1 MKAPSAASETAL
13 LHRRH
18 KLSINHLN
26 VKNARAFSRR
36 RARFRAVGVRE
47 AIRALVLKERLEL
60 MGISTSLVLI
70 AVGAILKW
78 AVTATTSGINLNT
91 VGVVLM
97 VVGAVGLVLS
107 LIFWSSWGGFGSRAG
122 TTTVV
127 REDTRTLR

>member
-1 MKAPSAASETAL
+1 
-13 LHRRH
+13 
-18 KLSINHLN
+18 
-26 VKNARAFSRR
+26 
-36 RARFRAVGVRE
+36 
-47 AIRALVLKERLEL
+47 